1 MFLHPCADLIEGLVR
16 GAHQVELP
24 SIVQAE
30 LGQGGPKRGSEN
42 IKELCIFV
50 FVEIQNFM
58 FKGFKHLWWI
68 HISLCVAEMILY

>member
-16 GAHQVELP
+16 GAHEVELP

-50 FVEIQNFM
+50 FVEI
-58 FKGFKHLWWI
+58 
-68 HISLCVAEMILY
+68 LCLKASNIYGGYIFLSVLQR